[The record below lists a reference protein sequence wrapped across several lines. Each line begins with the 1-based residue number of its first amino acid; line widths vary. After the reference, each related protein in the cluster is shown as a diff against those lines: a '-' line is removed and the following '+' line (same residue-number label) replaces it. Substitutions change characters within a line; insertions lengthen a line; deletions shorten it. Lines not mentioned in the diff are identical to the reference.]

1 MVRNG
6 GFISTK
12 HQAKKICT
20 YSRTCLTFASEK
32 ETAEG
37 NGIVPFFISLT

>member
-1 MVRNG
+1 MVESGEFNN
-6 GFISTK
+6 TK
-12 HQAKKICT
+12 RQAKKICT
-20 YSRTCLTFASEK
+20 NSGTCLTFASEK